1 MKHILF
7 TLLTILW
14 FPFSIA
20 CQIDFSHYR
29 PGPQDDPAFLRAD
42 SAIRADAYGEVHSLL
57 VVEKGKLVFERYY
70 RDWTPDSLHQLQ
82 SATKSI
88 VATLLGCA
96 LQQGLIPGV
105 DQPISAYYP
114 YIEGRDT
121 LKNGIRIR
129 DLLTQRH
136 GLKWKEAPWDD
147 PGNTWRKVLATEG
160 NWFETILKTPM
171 DTAPGARFNYSN
183 AAPVLTTGII
193 QAASGMRIDSFADY
207 QEHEAWTWEHMAL
220 TRARVISASPAFR
233 ARIEDIIRGVLT
245 RVRDRRIIANDV
257 AEMRRAIALE
267 KGEDDIWD
275 LKYASGGL
283 VDIEFIAQYLQLVHA
298 AEKPDILS
306 VGTSQVLE
314 NATRLGIL
322 SQSTMEVLRPATR
335 LYHDL
340 TQVLRLCVSEKFKPD
355 GAGYDLL
362 RILTRAGD
370 APDFSALEARLR
382 DTQTEVRGVFLR
394 LLEDEV

>member
-193 QAASGMRIDSFADY
+193 QAASGMRIDSFADRY
-207 QEHEAWTWEHMAL
+207 LFKPLEIDHTFFWQGNGGPQNNGMAL
-220 TRARVISASPAFR
+220 LFMTARDMAKI
-233 ARIEDIIRGVLT
+233 GQL
-245 RVRDRRIIANDV
+245 
-257 AEMRRAIALE
+257 
-267 KGEDDIWD
+267 
-275 LKYASGGL
+275 
-283 VDIEFIAQYLQLVHA
+283 YLQGGKWGSRQVMPSWFAQEAVSPKVHDV
-298 AEKPDILS
+298 E
-306 VGTSQVLE
+306 G
-314 NATRLGIL
+314 NG
-322 SQSTMEVLRPATR
+322 
-335 LYHDL
+335 YY
-340 TQVLRLCVSEKFKPD
+340 
-355 GAGYDLL
+355 AGYDYGYFWWSNPVL
-362 RILTRAGD
+362 RTS
-370 APDFSALEARLR
+370 PDGRPAK
-382 DTQTEVRGVFLR
+382 VFLAR
-394 LLEDEV
+394 GAGGQNIIVWPEREMVVVITAWNLQQSNRPQVIFDDYMLTGNG